1 MPHALI
7 VDDHSETL
15 STLAEL
21 VELEGFSTARARSL
35 QDARRQ
41 LATQTPDV
49 ILLDLHLPDGEG
61 MSLLDELDPA
71 LSPAVVLITGQASVD
86 TAVEALRR
94 GLSDYLTKPLDI
106 ARLRTI
112 LADIAQTRD
121 LKREIGALRSD
132 LASRGS
138 FGLLVGTSPGMRA
151 IYEQISR
158 VAPTSATVLIVG
170 DSGTGK
176 ELVARTLHSLSRR
189 RNGPFVALNCGAMS
203 PTLIES
209 ELFGHERGSFTGAD
223 RRHKGVFE
231 QAMRGTLFL
240 DEVTEMPMEL
250 QVKLL
255 RVLETGSFVRTGGE
269 SALTVDVRFI
279 AATNRNPDEAVKLGR
294 LREDLYYR
302 LKVFQMMLPPLRER
316 LDDVELLA
324 EKFLRQIAESE
335 GAEKRLPPESLKLL
349 REYSWP
355 GNVRELKNAVYS
367 AYILATTDL
376 TPECFPP
383 EIRNPES
390 TAPPDESGLGVRV
403 GMTLA
408 DVEQRL
414 IVATLSHFDGSKTKA
429 AETLGISLKTL
440 YNRLQ
445 EYRRQEPA

>member
-1 MPHALI
+1 
-7 VDDHSETL
+7 
-15 STLAEL
+15 
-21 VELEGFSTARARSL
+21 
-35 QDARRQ
+35 
-41 LATQTPDV
+41 
-49 ILLDLHLPDGEG
+49 
-61 MSLLDELDPA
+61 
-71 LSPAVVLITGQASVD
+71 
-86 TAVEALRR
+86 
-94 GLSDYLTKPLDI
+94 
-106 ARLRTI
+106 
-112 LADIAQTRD
+112 
-121 LKREIGALRSD
+121 
-132 LASRGS
+132 
-138 FGLLVGTSPGMRA
+138 
-151 IYEQISR
+151 
-158 VAPTSATVLIVG
+158 
-170 DSGTGK
+170 
-176 ELVARTLHSLSRR
+176 
-189 RNGPFVALNCGAMS
+189 
-203 PTLIES
+203 
-209 ELFGHERGSFTGAD
+209 
-223 RRHKGVFE
+223 
-231 QAMRGTLFL
+231 
-240 DEVTEMPMEL
+240 
-250 QVKLL
+250 
-255 RVLETGSFVRTGGE
+255 VLETGSFVRTGGE

-294 LREDLYYR
+294 LRDDLYYR
-302 LKVFQMMLPPLRER
+302 LKVFQMMRPPLRER

>member
-15 STLAEL
+15 SSLAEL
-21 VELEGFSTARARSL
+21 VEREGFTTSRARSL
-35 QDARRQ
+35 QDARQQ
-41 LATQTPDV
+41 LQAQPPEV

-61 MSLLDELDPA
+61 MTLLDELDPA
-71 LSPAVVLITGQASVD
+71 SSPAVVLITGQASVD

-94 GLSDYLTKPLDI
+94 GLSDYLTKPVDFG
-106 ARLRTI
+106 RLRTI
-112 LADIAQTRD
+112 LGDIAQTRG
-121 LKREIGALRSD
+121 LKQEIGALRSG
-132 LASRGS
+132 LSTRGS
-138 FGLLVGTSPGMRA
+138 FGLLVGTSARMQQ
-151 IYEQISR
+151 IYEQIAR
-158 VAPTSATVLIVG
+158 VAPTNATVLVAG

-176 ELVARTLHSLSRR
+176 ELVARTLHGLSRR
-189 RNGPFVALNCGAMS
+189 RHGPFVALNCGAMS

-223 RRHKGVFE
+223 RRHRGVFE

-255 RVLETGSFVRTGGE
+255 RVLETGAFTRTGGE
-269 SALTVDVRFI
+269 APLTVDVRFI
-279 AATNRNPDEAVKLGR
+279 AATNRNPDEAVRQGR
-294 LREDLYYR
+294 LREDLFYR
-302 LKVFQMMLPPLRER
+302 LKVFQLTLPRLRDRIE
-316 LDDVELLA
+316 DVELLA
-324 EKFLRQIAESE
+324 ERFLRQIAESE
-335 GAEKRLPPESLKLL
+335 GADKRLSPEAAKML

-367 AYILATTDL
+367 AYIMASTDL
-376 TPECFPP
+376 TPDCFPP
-383 EIRNPES
+383 EVRSPDVA
-390 TAPPDESGLGVRV
+390 APPIDHSLPVHV

-429 AETLGISLKTL
+429 AEILGISLKTL

-445 EYRRQEPA
+445 EYRKQEPV